1 MDGNSN
7 FIEETVELSNDG
19 RNLRRQIVGIHS
31 EQAQQVAFNPA
42 SLCKIIRMYGWE
54 VSRVDGG
61 AARVVS

>member
-7 FIEETVELSNDG
+7 FIEETMELSNDG

-31 EQAQQVAFNPA
+31 EQVQQVAFSPA